1 MRRKPKRVDLVYVK
15 LLQQIVDMNRY
26 VTLVADVMFACG
38 LPFMITLSQG
48 IQFITVQLMLNETT
62 KELCSLM
69 KQVISLYKHAGFI
82 KQTVLMENLWGK

>member
-26 VTLVADVMFACG
+26 VTLVADV
-38 LPFMITLSQG
+38 TLSQG
-48 IQFITVQLMLNETT
+48 IQFITVQFMLNETT